1 MEDKLKRYEKV
12 EFLGEGQV
20 VKILATPYLMKQGY
34 IMKSL
39 IRFFCKKYIVL
50 YSNIVVPVQCILTFL
65 FFSFAVCYRL

>member
-39 IRFFCKKYIVL
+39 IRFFFMNYIVL